1 MITCDYTCDPLSD
14 VTDLRDGTQKAE
26 NHDDDET
33 TSTNDIT
40 PMDIKKRH
48 HGVRL
53 PFFRSAIYTM
63 FTVDH

>member
-1 MITCDYTCDPLSD
+1 MAHKK
-14 VTDLRDGTQKAE
+14 RM

-53 PFFRSAIYTM
+53 HFFRSAIYTM

>member
-1 MITCDYTCDPLSD
+1 MTLYLT
-14 VTDLRDGTQKAE
+14 LRIFVMAHKKRMNQ
-26 NHDDDET
+26 DDDET

-53 PFFRSAIYTM
+53 HFFRSAIYTM